1 MILSFRT
8 KINGKP
14 NYFVEKIIAGLYRQG
29 LINGVE
35 GKRAIKEYFRL
46 VQEPEPKMVFYQG
59 YPKIHTIREDK
70 SDRWQE
76 GKIIDFFINNRT
88 KNAFRFA
95 PRLPVIST
103 QTIFMSKDY
112 DGGMVI
118 SIDAKILDDRDKERL
133 AINDGFENYQA
144 FHDYFYPQLND
155 NFTGKIIHWTDF
167 RYS

>member
-14 NYFVEKIIAGLYRQG
+14 SFFVEKIWAGL
-29 LINGVE
+29 E
-35 GKRAIKEYFRL
+35 GHSVDAFYYEAKKTGKYDFRDNWTM
-46 VQEPEPKMVFYQG
+46 K
-59 YPKIHTIREDK
+59 PKIHTIREDK

-112 DGGMVI
+112 DGGIVI